1 MVFFYLI
8 FFIILVLDFSY
19 YVINASEIYPILY
32 NIFYG
37 YLGFISWLNIIYFFV
52 TYEKSVEFKNN
63 NPFLYNC
70 LFLFSVGLLL
80 IFAWFFFYYV
90 EKLTVYLLKFIV
102 GSFKGYVL
110 KMLGI
115 QPPKPLGLGGKTESG
130 GGGKPPKKPGG
141 PNPLKG
147 HYVEKEKRRRA
158 NYSKMTPK
166 EIAEYKENLRK
177 AKNERRR
184 VHNLS
189 EEEHNKRLE
198 ADRARHAKQY
208 ANISPEEEGR
218 LRDIYNR
225 TRRIGYEER
234 KVEINARRREI
245 FAEKSD
251 DEKEFIRE
259 NDRERYHNS
268 SYMRLQKQKNKRRSR
283 ANLKKKDEDKE

>member
-1 MVFFYLI
+1 MLSPIYHVVFFI
-8 FFIILVLDFSY
+8 FPSLIILALDFSP
-19 YVINASEIYPILY
+19 YVFNTSEIYLIIY
-32 NIFYG
+32 NILYG
-37 YLGFISWLNIIYFFV
+37 YLGFICWLNIISFFV

-63 NPFLYNC
+63 YPFLYNC
-70 LFLFSVGLLL
+70 LFLISVVLLL
-80 IFAWFFFYYV
+80 IFACFFFYYV
-90 EKLTVYLLKFIV
+90 EKLTFYLIKLIV
-102 GSFKGYVL
+102 DSVKGYVL

-115 QPPKPLGLGGKTESG
+115 QPPKSSDLGGKTESG
-130 GGGKPPKKPGG
+130 GGGKPPKKPGD

-208 ANISPEEEGR
+208 ANLSPEEESK

-245 FAEKSD
+245 F
-251 DEKEFIRE
+251 
-259 NDRERYHNS
+259 
-268 SYMRLQKQKNKRRSR
+268 
-283 ANLKKKDEDKE
+283 